1 MASLLTLDDEPFL
14 PHQEILMKKHFF
26 SAILAVVLASTFA
39 QVGWTETIYVN
50 NTHEIAMRSGPSVQ
64 NRVVRMLPPA
74 SPVELLDTKNDW
86 SRIRLPEGSGKVREG
101 YVLTRFLSMVSPD
114 ELQQKGLEQEN
125 TMLKEMV
132 ETLER
137 EKAEFT
143 KTQKELQEKIA
154 GLQSSYENL
163 KTASSNYLKFKEEF
177 DATQAA
183 LAAAQTNYQNLLQEN
198 ENLRL
203 SQKIKWF
210 AAGAAVL
217 LSGWALGLVTG
228 RLQRKRRSTYRI

>member
-1 MASLLTLDDEPFL
+1 MRKLC
-14 PHQEILMKKHFF
+14 F
-26 SAILAVVLASTFA
+26 SAVLAIVLVSSFV
-39 QVGWTETIYVN
+39 QVGWTETVYVN
-50 NTHEIAMRSGPSVQ
+50 DAHEIAMRSGPSVQ

-74 SPVELLDTKNDW
+74 SPVELLESKNDW

-101 YVLTRFLSMVSPD
+101 YVLTRFLSTVSP
-114 ELQQKGLEQEN
+114 ETLQHKGLEQEN
-125 TMLKEMV
+125 SMLKEIV

-137 EKAEFT
+137 EKAEST
-143 KTQKELQEKIA
+143 RTQKELQEKISS
-154 GLQSSYENL
+154 LQSSYDNL
-163 KTASSNYLKFKEEF
+163 KIASSNYLKFKEEF
-177 DATQAA
+177 DATQSA

-210 AAGAAVL
+210 AAGAVVL
-217 LSGWALGLVTG
+217 LAGWALGLVTG

>member
-1 MASLLTLDDEPFL
+1 MASLLALDDDSFL
-14 PHQEILMKKHFF
+14 PHRETLMRKLCF
-26 SAILAVVLASTFA
+26 SAVLAIVLVSSFV
-39 QVGWTETIYVN
+39 QVGWTETVYVN
-50 NTHEIAMRSGPSVQ
+50 DAHEIAMRSGPSVQ

-74 SPVELLDTKNDW
+74 SPVELLESKNDW

-101 YVLTRFLSMVSPD
+101 YVLTRFLSTVSP
-114 ELQQKGLEQEN
+114 ETLQHKGLEQEN
-125 TMLKEMV
+125 SMLKEIV

-137 EKAEFT
+137 EKAEST
-143 KTQKELQEKIA
+143 RTQKELQEKISS
-154 GLQSSYENL
+154 LQSSYDNL
-163 KTASSNYLKFKEEF
+163 KIASSNYLKFKEEF
-177 DATQAA
+177 DATQSA

-210 AAGAAVL
+210 AAGAVVL
-217 LSGWALGLVTG
+217 LAGWALGLVTG